1 MQYSTASVRFCQCRG
16 TWTDCSFSSSGYVC
30 YKCRPSA
37 HHVQDHVVQN
47 LIHAAGNFQLC
58 VAWQGLTQDAEKYK
72 SAAAHVELSK
82 KMYKRDPATAPVV
95 GDRVPYVIIKVK
107 SVFALLDSMLLGCY

>member
-1 MQYSTASVRFCQCRG
+1 MA
-16 TWTDCSFSSSGYVC
+16 
-30 YKCRPSA
+30 
-37 HHVQDHVVQN
+37 
-47 LIHAAGNFQLC
+47 
-58 VAWQGLTQDAEKYK
+58 QGLAQDAEKYK

-107 SVFALLDSMLLGCY
+107 PHPVYVCTGASNQHSSNKSFTWQTCPLD